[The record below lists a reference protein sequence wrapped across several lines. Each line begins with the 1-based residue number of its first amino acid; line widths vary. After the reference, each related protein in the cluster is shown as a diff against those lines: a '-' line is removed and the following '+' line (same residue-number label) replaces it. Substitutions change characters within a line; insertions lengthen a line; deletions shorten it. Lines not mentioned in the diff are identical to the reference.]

1 MCVFVSGLKDIC
13 NEDGA
18 IAMVVV
24 VDNPR
29 ASSMVKICVA
39 NRPVTVLEHL
49 QNNQH
54 IRLQLSLLQVRFAV

>member
-39 NRPVTVLEHL
+39 NRLVTVLEHL
-49 QNNQH
+49 QNN
-54 IRLQLSLLQVRFAV
+54 